1 MLETA
6 TPRDRRH
13 ATTRREILDAAWR
26 LAEERGIA
34 GLSFREVARS
44 VGMRAPSLY
53 TYFDSKDALYDAMF
67 AEGYEQFGSALDE
80 WSSHDGIDE
89 PVNALSSVLAD
100 WIRFC
105 QASLARYQIMFTNAI
120 PGWEPTADA
129 YAVSVTQFE
138 RMEATLAEFGIRT
151 AADID
156 LFTALG
162 SGLVAQQMANDPG
175 GDRWV
180 KLAPIA
186 AQMFLDDLAR
196 RTQ

>member
-1 MLETA
+1 
-6 TPRDRRH
+6 
-13 ATTRREILDAAWR
+13 
-26 LAEERGIA
+26 
-34 GLSFREVARS
+34 
-44 VGMRAPSLY
+44 
-53 TYFDSKDALYDAMF
+53 
-67 AEGYEQFGSALDE
+67 
-80 WSSHDGIDE
+80 
-89 PVNALSSVLAD
+89 
-100 WIRFC
+100 
-105 QASLARYQIMFTNAI
+105 MFTNAI